1 MNLER
6 FLTEAAS
13 DALQGVLAA
22 AHARAFATGQRTY
35 LCHVLD
41 LLLDEQTVRG
51 KLHEEVR
58 ARARAMLA
66 EQIRELPSDVSFRG
80 SLAFDLDLIAGPALD
95 MSQSLGGSTVS
106 PLMFLAAC
114 LSASIELDTESE
126 RSREALQSAGVIAE
140 MFLPGASDR
149 ARRQDFTFRSPGLP
163 VDGLGTDVTAMA
175 RAGFWPNCPLI
186 GMEQEL
192 ERLVV
197 VLNSMRY
204 SAAIVGEPGVGKSA
218 FITGF
223 AWHLVHRTR
232 PLIPPDMDNWTIVRI
247 EASDILKGTSG
258 RGELEGR
265 VKDMLSFFMRNPTV
279 IPFFEEV
286 HKLLDTDDSSSRS
299 VATALKVPM
308 AEERFRCVGVTTDR
322 EYARFIASDEA
333 MNSRFRKI
341 LLPEPSE
348 EVACRIVEGVERNLL
363 RGKAVDLGIGFAPD
377 AIRTAVRVTSV
388 YQRSDK
394 LPRKAINLL
403 GEAIAEKV
411 VRFSRVD
418 APKKGDAE
426 SMLITGEDV
435 RRFFSGVTGIPV
447 DDLKEDRSDY
457 YKRLGV
463 RLNER
468 VRGQAKAV
476 EGVTK
481 HLALYAS
488 GFLDQRRPRGRF
500 LFLGPPGVGKTELAM
515 ALAEEVLRERGSVIT
530 VNMADYAK
538 EDALNKFMGASPG
551 YVGFGQTPTLYSKVM
566 MRPFSVVILD
576 EFEKASPEL
585 ASPLLSILDG
595 RAEDSQG
602 RMVDFSQCI
611 FVLTSNAIMAAG
623 DEISGASEDR
633 IRARLLEAGGIWT
646 MPLVDRIDRVVLFDS
661 ISAKVLYE
669 ILERMIDSR
678 RKVATRALPPSLDT
692 QEARDAIV
700 AAASVGA
707 AVPSARRLERSL
719 LAWLSDLTSI

>member
-1 MNLER
+1 MDLER

-13 DALQGVLAA
+13 GALQGVLAA
-22 AHARAFATGQRTY
+22 AHARASSAGERTH
-35 LCHVLD
+35 LAHVLD

-58 ARARAMLA
+58 ARARATLA
-66 EQIRELPSDVSFRG
+66 EQIRALPRDASFRG
-80 SLAFDLDLIAGPALD
+80 SLAFDLDVIAGPALET
-95 MSQSLGGSTVS
+95 SQSLGGSKVS
-106 PLMFLAAC
+106 ALMFLAAC
-114 LSASIELDTESE
+114 LSASIELDPESE
-126 RSREALQSAGVIAE
+126 RSREALRSAGVTAE
-140 MFLPGASDR
+140 MFLPGASER
-149 ARRQDFTFRSPGLP
+149 ARRQDFTFRSPGIGI
-163 VDGLGTDVTAMA
+163 DGLGTDVTAMA
-175 RAGFWPNCPLI
+175 RAGFWPSCPLI

-218 FITGF
+218 FIAGF

-232 PLIPPDMDNWTIVRI
+232 PLIPPDMDSWTIVRI

-286 HKLLDTDDSSSRS
+286 HKLLDTDDASSRS

-333 MNSRFRKI
+333 MNARFRKI

-348 EVACRIVEGVERNLL
+348 EVACRIVSGVEKNLL
-363 RGKAVDLGIGFAPD
+363 RGKATDLGIGFAPD

-388 YQRSDK
+388 YQRSDR

-418 APKKGDAE
+418 APKAGDAE
-426 SMLITGEDV
+426 VMLITGDDV
-435 RRFFSGVTGIPV
+435 RRFFSSVTGVPV
-447 DDLKEDRSDY
+447 EDLNEDRSSY
-457 YKRLGV
+457 YHRLDQ
-463 RLNER
+463 RLKDR
-468 VRGQAKAV
+468 VRGQDKAV

-481 HLALYAS
+481 HLALYAR
-488 GFLDQRRPRGRF
+488 GFVDQRRPRGRF
-500 LFLGPPGVGKTELAM
+500 LFLGPPGVGKTELAST
-515 ALAEEVLRERGSVIT
+515 LADEVLRDRGSVIS
-530 VNMADYAK
+530 VNMGDYRK
-538 EDALNKFMGASPG
+538 EDALGKFMGASPG

-566 MRPFSVVILD
+566 MRPYSVVILD

-585 ASPLLSILDG
+585 ANPMLAILDG
-595 RAEDSQG
+595 SAEDSQG
-602 RMVDFSQCI
+602 RFVDFSQCI

-633 IRARLLEAGGIWT
+633 MRARLLETGGIWT
-646 MPLVDRIDRVVLFDS
+646 MPLVDRIDRVVLFDP
-661 ISAKVLYE
+661 IGTRVLYE
-669 ILERMIDSR
+669 ILDRMIEAR
-678 RKVATRALPPSLDT
+678 RKVATRALPPALDT

-700 AAASVGA
+700 ASASAGA

-719 LAWLSDLTSI
+719 LAWLSDSASL